1 MKNWVIALTL
11 GLLLI
16 GACSDDDKGK
26 DVPTPVDENFTGLK
40 FTADNGTLTIP
51 ISHSFNNGALQLNTD
66 YQTALGDTIKFST
79 LIYYFSN
86 VSLQNSAGKWINLGN
101 YDLVDFKDASSQNI
115 TLTNVPAGTYSKI
128 RFAIGV
134 DSAAN
139 STGAHEG
146 ELNPSYGMYWGW
158 ATGYVFFRV
167 KGRCNGNKSLT
178 FDIGGDQN
186 LPVVELPLDG
196 YKKYGTSITTALTFN
211 LADIFVSP
219 NDYSLRT
226 NSIDIH
232 TAIEPGA
239 ALLRDN
245 IKTGAFTITSVQ

>member
-1 MKNWVIALTL
+1 MKNWLVVLL
-11 GLLLI
+11 FGLLTV
-16 GACSDDDKGK
+16 GGCSDEKDK
-26 DVPTPVDENFTGLK
+26 DVPPSIDQNFTGLK
-40 FTADNGTLTIP
+40 FTTDNATLSIP
-51 ISHSFNNGALQLNTD
+51 ITHNFNGNALQFNTD
-66 YQTALGDTIKFST
+66 YQTALSDTVKFSS

-86 VSLQNSAGKWINLGN
+86 VSLLNGDGKWINLGN
-101 YDLVDFKDASSQNI
+101 YDLVDFKDQSSQSI
-115 TLTNVPAGTYSKI
+115 TLSNVPAGTYSRIK
-128 RFAIGV
+128 FTIGV

-158 ATGYVFFRV
+158 ATGYVFFRL
-167 KGRCNGNKSLT
+167 KGRCNGNQSLT

-186 LPVVELPLDG
+186 LPVVELPLTG
-196 YKKYGTSITTALTFN
+196 FKKYGSTITTALTFN